1 MSEQDGWTE
10 PYRVR
15 FTLPVGE
22 ILVKWANLES
32 RSIPSLIQDLV
43 VDAIFHRITEDN
55 KQAFKI
61 RIIHGKEKI

>member
-10 PYRVR
+10 TYRVR

-22 ILVKWANLES
+22 ILAKWAKLES

-43 VDAIFHRITEDN
+43 VNAIRHRISEEN
-55 KQAFKI
+55 KHVI
-61 RIIHGKEKI
+61 NLNIIHGKEKG

>member
-1 MSEQDGWTE
+1 MSEENGWTE

-22 ILVKWANLES
+22 ILVKWAKLES

-43 VDAIFHRITEDN
+43 IDAIYHRITEKD
-55 KQAFKI
+55 KSAFKI
-61 RIIHGKEKI
+61 RIIHGEEKV

>member
-22 ILVKWANLES
+22 ILVKWAKLES

-43 VDAIFHRITEDN
+43 IDGIYHRITEQN
-55 KQAFKI
+55 KSVFKTK
-61 RIIHGKEKI
+61 IIHGEEKV